1 MQPDYFILDEEPD
14 IAVLSEQALAKDWLN
29 NAEDEA
35 WSGLQQEIPRIHSE
49 QFSIT
54 PPQA

>member
-35 WSGLQQEIPRIHSE
+35 DRKSVV
-49 QFSIT
+49 
-54 PPQA
+54 